1 MAKSAK
7 QSGKTGGVDSD
18 VVRAL
23 AKLLDETNL
32 TEIEYG
38 RDGWHV
44 RVAKRAPAAPAT
56 VHHVS
61 SAAPAAPVSPPPASA
76 DDGSQAKGPG
86 VVRSPMVGVV
96 YTAPDPDKPPFIKVG
111 DKVERGQTV
120 LLIEAMKVF
129 NPILAPISGVVSRI
143 IINNGAP
150 VEFDEL
156 LLIIE

>member
-7 QSGKTGGVDSD
+7 QSGKAGGVDSD

-61 SAAPAAPVSPPPASA
+61 SAAPAASVSAPPAAA

>member
-7 QSGKTGGVDSD
+7 PTGKASGVDSEL
-18 VVRAL
+18 VRAL

-38 RDGWHV
+38 RDGWHI
-44 RVAKRAPAAPAT
+44 RVAK
-56 VHHVS
+56 HG
-61 SAAPAAPVSPPPASA
+61 SAAPAAVHHVAPLAAAPTTAVANEDS
-76 DDGSQAKGPG
+76 SQVKGPG

-111 DKVERGQTV
+111 DRVERGQTL

-143 IINNGAP
+143 IINSGAP